1 LVLEF
6 LSLSLFIPLFII
18 TFVPQLLAW
27 RLTLIC
33 IIKFCLLCPKLAKNM
48 HRTTFVSDN
57 AFYGIF
63 IKFSTLQKYKIIKFL
78 MLTNVASTFLYV
90 SNAFLT

>member
-1 LVLEF
+1 
-6 LSLSLFIPLFII
+6 
-18 TFVPQLLAW
+18 
-27 RLTLIC
+27 
-33 IIKFCLLCPKLAKNM
+33 M

-57 AFYGIF
+57 AFYYGIF

>member
-1 LVLEF
+1 
-6 LSLSLFIPLFII
+6 
-18 TFVPQLLAW
+18 
-27 RLTLIC
+27 
-33 IIKFCLLCPKLAKNM
+33 M

-78 MLTNVASTFLYV
+78 MLTNVALTFLYV